1 MKSSLEDA
9 NRLIGFST
17 VSRRHESLY
26 AFIARLV
33 RSNLLSD
40 RETRDLLPA
49 SWILRAF
56 APDDSEVP
64 SPASDFLAA
73 LPLPVQ
79 VDVESK
85 VSIDPWILFPTIA
98 KASKRRLRGCP
109 ACFEL
114 GHHSYAFQDELLSR
128 CPVHDLPLSDR
139 CPHCAAPLWWRH
151 RTIRESVFKCPRGCD
166 LMSGLHAGLD
176 DDVFEHLARHL
187 DKHLAILKQL
197 RSEAAFVSG
206 PTHISYPPRL
216 ASTSYEDI
224 YRPSPG
230 LTGAL
235 LGAIR
240 PYISGLSVL
249 EQHYAQSDSAWAVKA
264 QPLGPLPKFDQVEQQ
279 TKRMMVEFRRGTF
292 RTELPLSTSIS
303 QALIDKLG
311 MHAMLEE
318 THNAPRISL
327 ASYMIT
333 TSEFNALQR
342 ILSTGQDAA
351 HTHYDMALHEILHTA
366 VNRYVE
372 QEDASRPRKAIR
384 IAETVS
390 GLIQTP
396 EQILWIRGRALTQA
410 TEAEA
415 AWKSFSDS
423 TDALD
428 DN

>member
-1 MKSSLEDA
+1 
-9 NRLIGFST
+9 
-17 VSRRHESLY
+17 
-26 AFIARLV
+26 
-33 RSNLLSD
+33 
-40 RETRDLLPA
+40 
-49 SWILRAF
+49 
-56 APDDSEVP
+56 
-64 SPASDFLAA
+64 
-73 LPLPVQ
+73 
-79 VDVESK
+79 
-85 VSIDPWILFPTIA
+85 
-98 KASKRRLRGCP
+98 
-109 ACFEL
+109 
-114 GHHSYAFQDELLSR
+114 
-128 CPVHDLPLSDR
+128 
-139 CPHCAAPLWWRH
+139 
-151 RTIRESVFKCPRGCD
+151 
-166 LMSGLHAGLD
+166 MSGLHAGLD

-206 PTHISYPPRL
+206 LTHISYPPRL

-240 PYISGLSVL
+240 PYISGLPVL
-249 EQHYAQSDSAWAVKA
+249 ERHYAQSDSAWAVEA

-318 THNAPRISL
+318 TRNATRISL

-366 VNRYVE
+366 LNRYVE

-384 IAETVS
+384 ITETVS

-423 TDALD
+423 TEALD
-428 DN
+428 HS